1 MQTGSNSSGQS
12 ERLFPMNNPLMNHQ
26 VHMNAENP
34 CQAAFF
40 EGSEQ
45 GRTIL
50 FLEGSRS
57 GFDWSDKHR
66 FIQQFSGLRGSE
78 LINLV
83 SLVKKGLLYVQ
94 SLDLLELDD
103 LISTQIRWLE
113 VLIFLNKENRE
124 FGSILLLLRTEMWRL
139 KVRSCINDSVNTI
152 LSGINL
158 RVV

>member
-1 MQTGSNSSGQS
+1 
-12 ERLFPMNNPLMNHQ
+12 MNNPLMNHQ
-26 VHMNAENP
+26 VHTHAETP
-34 CQAAFF
+34 CQAAFL

-45 GRTIL
+45 GRSIL
-50 FLEGSRS
+50 FLEGSQS
-57 GFDWSDKHR
+57 GFDWGDKPR

-94 SLDLLELDD
+94 GLDILELDD
-103 LISTQIRWLE
+103 TILSQIRWFE

-124 FGSILLLLRTEMWRL
+124 FGSILLLLWLEMWRL